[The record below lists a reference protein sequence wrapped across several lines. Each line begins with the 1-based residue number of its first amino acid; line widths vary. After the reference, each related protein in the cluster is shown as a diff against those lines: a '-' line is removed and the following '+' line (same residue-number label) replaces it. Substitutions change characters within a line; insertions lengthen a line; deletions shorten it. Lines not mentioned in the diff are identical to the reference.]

1 MGINKAC
8 KACILMKLGEIVVY
22 PGLLQL
28 PKVSSK
34 SDEKKNINTARLMD
48 ESSVKLLLCGR

>member
-34 SDEKKNINTARLMD
+34 SDEKK
-48 ESSVKLLLCGR
+48 KY